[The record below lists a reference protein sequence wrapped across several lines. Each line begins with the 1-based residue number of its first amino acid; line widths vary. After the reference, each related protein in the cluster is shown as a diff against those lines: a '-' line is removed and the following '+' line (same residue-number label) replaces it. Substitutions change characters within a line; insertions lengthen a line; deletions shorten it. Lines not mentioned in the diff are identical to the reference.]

1 LGDKKQ
7 IRKKEKK
14 VREETAKMLENLN
27 WLGHA
32 SFKITGEKIIYID
45 PYQLEGEYEKADIIL
60 ITHSHF
66 DHCSPPDVNKIQKS
80 NTVIVATPDCKSD
93 LSGKIKAVK
102 PGDKI
107 TVKGINIEIVPAYN
121 INKRYH
127 PKSNNWVGYIVTVNT
142 KRIYHAGD
150 TDKIPVM
157 GDIKADIVILPIG
170 GTYTMTSEEAA
181 DAANR
186 IKPQLA
192 VPMHFGSVVGS
203 KSDAERFKN
212 LCKVPVEIL
221 TPVSGK

>member
-1 LGDKKQ
+1 MGQ
-7 IRKKEKK
+7 EANPQKKEK
-14 VREETAKMLENLN
+14 VREETSKMLENLN

-45 PYQLEGEYEKADIIL
+45 PYQLKEESEKADIIL

-66 DHCSPPDVNKIQKS
+66 DHCSPLDVEKIQKS
-80 NTVIVATPDCKSD
+80 NTVIVATPDCKSS
-93 LSGKIKAVK
+93 LSGNIKTVK
-102 PGDKI
+102 QGDKI
-107 TVKGINIEIVPAYN
+107 TIGGINIETVPAYN

-127 PKSNNWVGYIVTVNT
+127 SKSNNWVGYIVTVNG

-157 GDIKADIVILPIG
+157 ADIKADIALLPVG
-170 GTYTMTSEEAA
+170 GTYTMTAEEAA
-181 DAANR
+181 DAANL
-186 IKPQLA
+186 IKPKLA

>member
-1 LGDKKQ
+1 
-7 IRKKEKK
+7 
-14 VREETAKMLENLN
+14 MLENLN
-27 WLGHA
+27 WHGHD

-66 DHCSPPDVNKIQKS
+66 DHCSPTDVNKIQKS
-80 NTVIVATPDCKSD
+80 NTVIVATPDCKSN
-93 LSGKIKAVK
+93 LSGKIKTVK

-107 TVKGINIEIVPAYN
+107 TVKGINIETVPAYN

-157 GDIKADIVILPIG
+157 GDIKADIVLLPIG
-170 GTYTMTSEEAA
+170 GTYTMNSEEAA
-181 DAANR
+181 DVANL